1 MMCASTTLTP
11 LRLSARVSPH
21 LRVVADLDAG
31 QSSSLTVGVN
41 YCFFLLTECKVTVHK
56 TCEAKVSYTFSTCIP
71 YLLLPRA
78 NCAPFSKVCQVLT
91 LM

>member
-31 QSSSLTVGVN
+31 QSSSLTLGVN

-56 TCEAKVSYTFSTCIP
+56 TCEAKVSYTFLP
-71 YLLLPRA
+71 AYLTSSCPEQTVHLFQR
-78 NCAPFSKVCQVLT
+78 FVGYRR
-91 LM
+91 